1 MDRPTMFYRLGG
13 RVVFSP
19 GMPPPWSLVRS
30 RDERVLAFG
39 HAGQNVA
46 LPPAIPARQGALVA
60 IGGAL

>member
-19 GMPPPWSLVRS
+19 GMPAPWPLVRS

-46 LPPAIPARQGALVA
+46 MPPAIPARAALVA
-60 IGGAL
+60 IGGAA